1 MLTVAQVR
9 TLLPR
14 NAYTISIDLTDAY
27 WHVPIARQFTPYLG
41 FRLGNKKYAFQLMP
55 FGLNIAPKVFTKL
68 AATVV
73 KELRNRGIQVAAYL
87 DDWIVWASSPEECS
101 RMASETIRFLQ
112 SLGFR
117 INEKKSRLQPAQA
130 FTWLGLDWD
139 LTSHCLS
146 IPPKKRKE
154 ITKLIRSFLRRM
166 RATRRVQERV
176 LGSLLFASITDPF
189 LKVRLKSFNGVWRHR
204 ALPTLRDKV
213 SRIPRRLKNMLR
225 HYTRAASLSK
235 SVALCPPEVS
245 MVMHTNASLTGWGVH
260 TQGL

>member
-1 MLTVAQVR
+1 
-9 TLLPR
+9 
-14 NAYTISIDLTDAY
+14 
-27 WHVPIARQFTPYLG
+27 
-41 FRLGNKKYAFQLMP
+41 
-55 FGLNIAPKVFTKL
+55 
-68 AATVV
+68 
-73 KELRNRGIQVAAYL
+73 
-87 DDWIVWASSPEECS
+87 
-101 RMASETIRFLQ
+101 MASETIRFLQ

-154 ITKLIRSFLRRM
+154 ITKLIRSFLRRT
-166 RATRRVQERV
+166 RATRRMQERV
-176 LGSLLFASITDPF
+176 FGSLLFASITDPF